1 MDGEVVP
8 LMMSTRRRADD
19 AIRTLS
25 VDTQMYVVVYVKSF
39 RGKRFCTLLSVNY
52 KMYKFN

>member
-25 VDTQMYVVVYVKSF
+25 VDTQMHVVVYE
-39 RGKRFCTLLSVNY
+39 
-52 KMYKFN
+52 KFQREEVLYPSLREL